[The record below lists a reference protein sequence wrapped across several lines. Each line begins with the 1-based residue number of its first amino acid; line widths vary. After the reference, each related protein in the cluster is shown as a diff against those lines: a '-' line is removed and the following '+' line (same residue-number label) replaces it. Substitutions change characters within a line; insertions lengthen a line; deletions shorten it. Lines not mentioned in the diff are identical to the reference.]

1 MTPDEPDEGQHLFR
15 FAATSQ
21 GWGADWGLRD
31 EPYTIEVRAWS
42 LLGAL
47 RKVVAL
53 TEEQG
58 VFVAWT
64 VPEEEES

>member
-1 MTPDEPDEGQHLFR
+1 MGEGEGHLFR

-21 GWGADWGLRD
+21 GSDSDWGLDD

-42 LLGAL
+42 LVEAL
-47 RKVVAL
+47 RKTLAL
-53 TEEQG
+53 TEEKG

-64 VPEEEES
+64 IPLDPMDR